1 MFYLNFADWIKKVV
15 KKRLSLVRMRN
26 LGNKFCNCLFKLL
39 LLMKKAINSFPKYKN
54 YLTETLDNQSLKAKN
69 LTQINDITSLKVTIP
84 YMFSPPLF
92 CQVSL
97 FMKYFQ
103 PPTIKDKPLSS
114 KNFLVTPLSKPNVS
128 LSGLHPN
135 NV

>member
-1 MFYLNFADWIKKVV
+1 
-15 KKRLSLVRMRN
+15 MRN

-69 LTQINDITSLKVTIP
+69 LTQINDITSLKVTTP

-103 PPTIKDKPLSS
+103 PP
-114 KNFLVTPLSKPNVS
+114 
-128 LSGLHPN
+128 HY
-135 NV
+135 